1 MDTVGHVRFSASA
14 SPQSKC
20 PNCGFL
26 PWCLPANLELPE
38 AKRLN
43 DLVTHQ
49 RQIKRGSFLHHAG
62 EALGSLYVVRSG
74 FMKTILTDDN
84 GNEQVTGFSMPGEL
98 VGMDAIST
106 GTHLCDTIAL
116 EDSTLCGMRYVD
128 FEDLGRTV
136 PALQH
141 HFHRIM
147 SAEIAR
153 DKELMFLLGSMSATE
168 RAAVFLLSMSKRFAV
183 RGYSGTRF
191 RLPMTRQDI
200 ASYIGLKLETV
211 SRAFS
216 GFQHHEIIA
225 TKIGGKDV
233 EIRNLARLQ
242 QALETKI

>member
-1 MDTVGHVRFSASA
+1 MDTVGPIRFSASA
-14 SPQSKC
+14 SPQSEC
-20 PNCGFL
+20 LHCGFL
-26 PWCLPANLELPE
+26 PWCLPANLELLE

-49 RQIKRGSFLHHAG
+49 RLIKSGSFLHRAG
-62 EALGSLYVVRSG
+62 EALGFLYVVRTG
-74 FMKTILTDDN
+74 FMKTILRREN
-84 GNEQVTGFSMPGEL
+84 GHEQVSGFTMPGEL
-98 VGMDAIST
+98 IGMDAIGT
-106 GTHLCDTIAL
+106 GKHLCDTVAL

-128 FEDLGRTV
+128 LEDLGRTV

-153 DKELMFLLGSMSATE
+153 DKELMFVLGSMHATE
-168 RAAVFLLSMSKRFAV
+168 RAAVFLLGMSMRFAA

-191 RLPMTRQDI
+191 RLPMTRQEL

-211 SRAFS
+211 SRVFS
-216 GFQHHEIIA
+216 DFKHQEIIA
-225 TKIGGKDV
+225 IKGKDI

-242 QALETKI
+242 QALQTDI